1 MLIDAPAARITMHGR
16 AGFRAR
22 DYDLTID
29 VVPHLGGA
37 LPVVGAVIGG
47 PVGAAAGLVV
57 QGLVGK
63 GINRA
68 AGSVYR
74 VTGSWDK
81 PRIVT
86 VEGAE
91 PAPPASAGSAAKA
104 PLPASTPPAP
114 PASVSLPGV
123 AGSAAGA
130 STSGTA
136 PASSPPSGASTSG
149 AVPASSSSSAAES
162 TSVAVPAASSSPD
175 GGR

>member
-22 DYDLTID
+22 DYDMTID
-29 VVPHLGGA
+29 VIPHLGGT

-81 PRIVT
+81 PKIVT

-91 PAPPASAGSAAKA
+91 PAPPTSAGSAASV
-104 PLPASTPPAP
+104 PSPAFTPPAP
-114 PASVSLPGV
+114 PASLSLPG
-123 AGSAAGA
+123 AAASAAGA
-130 STSGTA
+130 STSGAIPA
-136 PASSPPSGASTSG
+136 PSPAAGA
-149 AVPASSSSSAAES
+149 S
-162 TSVAVPAASSSPD
+162 TSVAVPAASSSSDP
-175 GGR
+175 R

>member
-1 MLIDAPAARITMHGR
+1 MHGR

-91 PAPPASAGSAAKA
+91 PAPPASAGSAASA

-123 AGSAAGA
+123 AASAAGA
-130 STSGTA
+130 STSGTPQA
-136 PASSPPSGASTSG
+136 PSSPSGVSTPG
-149 AVPASSSSSAAES
+149 VVPASSAAGES
-162 TSVAVPAASSSPD
+162 TSVAVPAASSSSDP
-175 GGR
+175 R